1 MRVRLVLGTVAV
13 CLLAAAVPASAQ
25 QKVAYLDSRRILQE
39 APGAQEARTAI
50 EQQMR
55 GFQQRLGAL
64 QDSLQKMGQDYQS
77 RSLTLSADARRSE
90 EQRLAA
96 KQREMQAQA
105 EQLEIE
111 ANRKQ
116 SDLMKPVMD
125 KVEQAIEAVR
135 KEGGYAI
142 IFDASNGAMVS
153 ADSTLDLTTQVIAR
167 LKGSSSS
174 APKN

>member
-1 MRVRLVLGTVAV
+1 
-13 CLLAAAVPASAQ
+13 
-25 QKVAYLDSRRILQE
+25 
-39 APGAQEARTAI
+39 
-50 EQQMR
+50 
-55 GFQQRLGAL
+55 
-64 QDSLQKMGQDYQS
+64 
-77 RSLTLSADARRSE
+77 
-90 EQRLAA
+90 
-96 KQREMQAQA
+96 MQAQA